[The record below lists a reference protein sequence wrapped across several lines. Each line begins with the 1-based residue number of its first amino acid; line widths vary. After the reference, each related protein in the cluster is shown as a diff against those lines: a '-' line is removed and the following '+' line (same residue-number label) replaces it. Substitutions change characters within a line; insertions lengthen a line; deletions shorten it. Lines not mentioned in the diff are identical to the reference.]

1 MFILRFRFEN
11 HRSFRDRSELTL
23 VQSRLKT
30 SNPPDGDWSAYTWR
44 AAGIYGANASGK
56 STVLEALNF
65 MIGVIRS
72 SATTWTE
79 RRTLPY
85 RPFALDD
92 DSAKRP
98 SHYAIDFVSDGDRYE
113 YGFSLVKKRVI
124 SEWLYDYP
132 SGRRRMLFERDVETD
147 SDFRFGRSL
156 AGGTRGLPTI
166 TGPRELLLSRAGTSH
181 HPVLRPIFLELT
193 QRISYAEFS
202 ESDREQRLRRI
213 VSSLASGDTKVDDLV
228 TLLKVA
234 DVGIAGVEVA
244 ERQVPEQFRVM
255 IAAMVKAGQTATS
268 KKSKKRTRLEPA
280 SETTGLATDE
290 ADADDVQIEFLLED
304 IQRNLRFQHLGLGG
318 KPYPL
323 EAGQQS
329 SGTLSWLSLA
339 MPAVDALRRGGVL
352 LVDELD
358 ASLHP
363 HLAQVLIRMFKDA
376 DLNTHGAQLVFTTH
390 DTYFL
395 SPSAEA
401 RLEPE
406 EVWFVEKNREGAS
419 ELYSLGDFP
428 TRTEQNLSRRYLH
441 GRYGATPAVA
451 PAFLRGLVEAMNG
464 VEE

>member
-23 VQSRLKT
+23 VQARLRT
-30 SNPPDGDWSAYTWR
+30 SNPPDGGWMAYSWR
-44 AAGIYGANASGK
+44 TAGIYGANASGK

-65 MIGVIRS
+65 MITTIRS

-79 RRTLPY
+79 RATLPY
-85 RPFALDD
+85 APFALDD
-92 DSAKRP
+92 ESAQRP
-98 SHYAIDFVSDGDRYE
+98 SHYALDFVSDGNRYE
-113 YGFSLVKKRVI
+113 YGFSMTKRRIV

-132 SGRRRMLFERDVETD
+132 SGRRRMLFERDAD
-147 SDFRFGRSL
+147 SGESPRFGRSL
-156 AGGTRGLPTI
+156 TGGTRGFATV

-181 HPVLRPIFLELT
+181 HLVLRPLFLELT
-193 QRISYAEFS
+193 QQISYAEFS

-213 VSSLASGDTKVDDLV
+213 VSSLAGGDARVEDLV
-228 TLLKVA
+228 MLLKVA

-244 ERQVPEQFRVM
+244 ERQVPAELRAMFE
-255 IAAMVKAGQTATS
+255 AMVKAGQSATS
-268 KKSKKRTRLEPA
+268 QKKK
-280 SETTGLATDE
+280 TTGSRGSATVPSVEETDDE
-290 ADADDVQIEFLLED
+290 ELKIEFLLED
-304 IQRNLRFQHLGLGG
+304 IQRNLRFQHLGTSG
-318 KPYPL
+318 KSYPL

-339 MPAVDALRRGGVL
+339 VPAIEALRRGGVL

-363 HLAQVLIRMFKDA
+363 HLAQVLIRMFKDGE
-376 DLNTHGAQLVFTTH
+376 LNTRGAQLVFTTH

-406 EVWFVEKNREGAS
+406 EVWFVEKGRDGAS

-428 TRTEQNLSRRYLH
+428 TRAEQNLSRRYLH

-451 PAFLRGLVEAMNG
+451 PAFLRGLVEAIDG
-464 VEE
+464 ASE